1 MAAHGRWYVGAM
13 RLAALALA
21 PLVLACGPKGSKV
34 TVLEVHD
41 EVVDRA
47 APTVAGAEEL
57 TFRAADGVTIAG
69 SYWAPREATAGCVLF
84 AHQLSSTRAEYVPV
98 IERLVGR
105 AHLYAIDLRGHGA
118 STAGPDGAVTWKAFE
133 TADWERVEDDLL
145 GALDALAARGA
156 GRGCVVVGASIGSS
170 AALRLAGAHPD
181 RVTGVVLLSPGLAY
195 RKLATPDAARATRAP
210 VLIVHSHEQGA
221 DDAARALADILR
233 ANPVAVEIVT
243 AEGDAHGMKIVSG
256 DPGMLAHVVG
266 FVTGALASSR

>member
-1 MAAHGRWYVGAM
+1 M

-41 EVVDRA
+41 EVVDKA
-47 APTVAGAEEL
+47 PPTVAGAEEV
-57 TFRAADGVTIAG
+57 TFQAADGVTIAG
-69 SYWAPREATAGCVLF
+69 SYWAPREAAEGCVLF

-98 IERLVGR
+98 IERLVGQ

-118 STAGPDGAVTWKAFE
+118 STQGPDGPVTWKAFE
-133 TADWERVEDDLL
+133 PADWERIEDDLL
-145 GALDALAARGA
+145 GALDVLAAHGA
-156 GRGCVVVGASIGSS
+156 GRRCVVVGASIGSS
-170 AALRLAGAHPD
+170 AILRLAGGHPE

-195 RKLATPDAARATRAP
+195 AKLATPDAARATRSP

-221 DDAARALADILR
+221 EDAARALADILR
-233 ANPVAVEIVT
+233 ANPVPVEVIT

-256 DPGMLAHVVG
+256 DPGTLAHVVG
-266 FVTGALASSR
+266 FISGALAPSR